1 MKEVLINS
9 EDMKNILAKA
19 FTDRL
24 KNEYSNPAKDVVDRV
39 FAEFT
44 PEFES
49 ILRETLR
56 ATVLDPEFK
65 KVIRLEF
72 KHKVAKTLV
81 ADLAGSVERATNT
94 LKQDPRIRS
103 EMILAIEKIAEVAE
117 VSHE

>member
-24 KNEYSNPAKDVVDRV
+24 KNEYSNPAKEVVDKV
-39 FAEFT
+39 FKEMS
-44 PEFES
+44 PEFEVL
-49 ILRETLR
+49 LRDTLK

-65 KVIRLEF
+65 EVLRLEF

-81 ADLAGSVERATNT
+81 SDLSGSVERATNSF
-94 LKQDPRIRS
+94 KQNPTIKA
-103 EMILAIEKIAEVAE
+103 EMILAIEKIVERQP
-117 VSHE
+117 